1 MLSPLLLLSSA
12 AAFSPC
18 NGPAALRQCSRVST
32 PTMSEASSR
41 RQALAGASAAVIAGS
56 MVQGAQAKAGQF
68 SKQSLFG
75 VNDMSS
81 PFQVGGPQSG
91 EAATYGYKS
100 TGEFLA
106 NGYEADVTREKASF
120 LESADRLTS
129 KLEPK
134 IESKTWWFV
143 RDELRIQAYQMRSS
157 MIAINK
163 VSPNK
168 AAADKAYKT
177 FWSEVESL
185 DLACQKKEQALAQKE
200 YADVVKALA
209 AYKAA
214 VL

>member
-1 MLSPLLLLSSA
+1 
-12 AAFSPC
+12 
-18 NGPAALRQCSRVST
+18 
-32 PTMSEASSR
+32 MSEASSR

-81 PFQVGGPQSG
+81 PFQVGGPQAGDS
-91 EAATYGYKS
+91 ATYGYKS

-120 LESADRLTS
+120 LESTNRLST
-129 KLEPK
+129 LGPK

-157 MIAINK
+157 MLAINK

-185 DLACQKKEQALAQKE
+185 DLACKMKEQALAQKE
-200 YADVVKALA
+200 YDDVMKALA

-214 VL
+214 AL